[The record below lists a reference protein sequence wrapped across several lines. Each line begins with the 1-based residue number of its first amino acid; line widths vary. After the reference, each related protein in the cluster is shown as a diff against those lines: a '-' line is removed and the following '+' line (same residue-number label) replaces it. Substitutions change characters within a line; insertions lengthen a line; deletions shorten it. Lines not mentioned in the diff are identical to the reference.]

1 MKPQKKVRHRH
12 CYPYIWK
19 KLWVKWEKHKVSRGC
34 WRHSQTCD
42 PYELIVLEAQYRGG
56 YNSWFTGDLAYS
68 SRRPR
73 NGGFISFWL
82 HLRRAIP
89 RGLAECS
96 SRRDGGKWNVD
107 GSDCMINGGPTI
119 IRRENGWHSISIG
132 IERAWDPFYAD
143 TWVPAHQTV
152 HCPAQKLP
160 INANWAVVNQLVS
173 LEVIF
178 IEFVESYTD
187 ASRQVQSCS
196 LSKHVALMPRA
207 FSSCHSVSKLRAEYS
222 ISHNM

>member
-1 MKPQKKVRHRH
+1 MKKAVGKVGEAQGIPRV
-12 CYPYIWK
+12 
-19 KLWVKWEKHKVSRGC
+19 L
-34 WRHSQTCD
+34 TCD
-42 PYELIVLEAQYRGG
+42 PYELIVLEAQYRAEEGTTHG
-56 YNSWFTGDLAYS
+56 STGIWPTHLH
-68 SRRPR
+68 RPR

-143 TWVPAHQTV
+143 TCVAAHQTV

-187 ASRQVQSCS
+187 ASCQVQSCS
-196 LSKHVALMPRA
+196 LSKHVALMPWA
-207 FSSCHSVSKLRAEYS
+207 FSSCHSARQ
-222 ISHNM
+222 ITCRI

>member
-1 MKPQKKVRHRH
+1 MKKAVGKVGEAQGIPRVLTPFTDVRSIRT
-12 CYPYIWK
+12 YS
-19 KLWVKWEKHKVSRGC
+19 LWSTIQTEEGTTHGSPGISPT
-34 WRHSQTCD
+34 HLAAHGMAALSQT
-42 PYELIVLEAQYRGG
+42 
-56 YNSWFTGDLAYS
+56 
-68 SRRPR
+68 
-73 NGGFISFWL
+73 FWL